1 MIAYEKSSQFVFSSP
16 EMCLEKLQFELF
28 SPSSEDKLGTSLTE
42 RIIDHL
48 LVEKNILQQEKM
60 AMIRALE
67 DRVKIENSAFVF
79 GPASLK
85 LLKIFLNKRK
95 YNLDKGTSIVDGFDL
110 SCDDLSDQNID
121 ATRTEKKNK
130 NQLLRRTAKIKSV
143 VDLLQKQKTKL
154 KAVREIS
161 KGISNKTSK
170 QSILGPHELL
180 KARNQ
185 KNVTISPDY
194 TPKSNLPMN
203 EEPSFATKT
212 IFDRFPESIMG
223 FNPRTT
229 EGTSS
234 EIRTNNLIQ
243 TRKE

>member
-1 MIAYEKSSQFVFSSP
+1 MIAYEKSSQFVFSGP
-16 EMCLEKLQFELF
+16 EMCLEKLQFQLF
-28 SPSSEDKLGTSLTE
+28 SPCSEDELGTSLTE

-48 LVEKNILQQEKM
+48 LVEKNILQQEKTE
-60 AMIRALE
+60 MIRALE
-67 DRVKIENSAFVF
+67 DRVKIEDSTFVF

-85 LLKIFLNKRK
+85 LLKILLNKRK

-121 ATRTEKKNK
+121 ATRKEKKYK
-130 NQLLRRTAKIKSV
+130 NQPLRRTAKIKSV

-154 KAVREIS
+154 KTVIAIN

-170 QSILGPHELL
+170 QSILGPQELL

-194 TPKSNLPMN
+194 TPQSNLHLN
-203 EEPSFATKT
+203 EEPSFGTKT
-212 IFDRFPESIMG
+212 IFDRFPESMMG
-223 FNPRTT
+223 FNPRIT
-229 EGTSS
+229 EGTPS
-234 EIRTNNLIQ
+234 EIRTKHLIQ
-243 TRKE
+243 TRKD